1 MRWIAVALLSL
12 LSMPAMA
19 DQPVD
24 GALGFQP
31 AATQIAERIH
41 SFHSILLVIITLIV
55 ILVMALLLYVILRHN
70 EKANPVPSKFSHN
83 TTIEIAWTLAP
94 VIILMFVAF
103 FSFRE
108 LYYQDVFPDVDEVEV
123 VNIKAQGNQ
132 WNWTYTY
139 TDVIVDDYP
148 MEFVSNPIHRGFEGE
163 PDGTFEAPRNLA
175 VDLPLVVPVD
185 TVVRVQT
192 AASDVIHSFAVPAFG
207 VKVDA
212 VPGRLNE
219 LWFRV
224 EETGTYFGQCS
235 ELCGKDHAFMPIEIH
250 VVSQSDY
257 EAWLERA
264 QGSVLDARE
273 FLASLSEGAQP
284 VQLASAQ

>member
-1 MRWIAVALLSL
+1 VRWIAVALLSL

>member
-94 VIILMFVAF
+94 VVILMFVAF

-108 LYYQDVFPDVDEVEV
+108 LYYQDVFPDVDEAEV

-139 TDVIVDDYP
+139 TNKKIK
-148 MEFVSNPIHRGFEGE
+148 R
-163 PDGTFEAPRNLA
+163 
-175 VDLPLVVPVD
+175 
-185 TVVRVQT
+185 
-192 AASDVIHSFAVPAFG
+192 
-207 VKVDA
+207 
-212 VPGRLNE
+212 
-219 LWFRV
+219 
-224 EETGTYFGQCS
+224 
-235 ELCGKDHAFMPIEIH
+235 
-250 VVSQSDY
+250 
-257 EAWLERA
+257 ER
-264 QGSVLDARE
+264 
-273 FLASLSEGAQP
+273 
-284 VQLASAQ
+284 

>member
-1 MRWIAVALLSL
+1 
-12 LSMPAMA
+12 MPAMA

>member
-1 MRWIAVALLSL
+1 
-12 LSMPAMA
+12 MA

>member
-94 VIILMFVAF
+94 VVILMFVAF

-108 LYYQDVFPDVDEVEV
+108 LYYQDVFPDVDEAEV

-163 PDGTFEAPRNLA
+163 PEGTFEAPRNLA